1 MQIKYRPEI
10 DGLRSIAVSIVII
23 YHAKISILG
32 HKLFEGGFIGVDIF
46 FVISGYLITSI
57 ILKELNQTGSFS
69 FKNFYIKRIRRILP
83 ALLLVMFVSLPFAWM
98 YLVPLSFMDFSKS
111 IISSLGFSS
120 NYYFHFSG
128 LRYGDEDGLLK
139 PFLHTWSLSVEEQ
152 FYLLF
157 PAVLLITYKYLKNYV
172 FYILLIIFMVSL
184 IAADLTTRNFPS
196 ISFYSFHTRI
206 WELTSGSI
214 LSFLEITKTKE
225 IKKKSIFFLFPTIG
239 TILIS
244 YSAIFFN
251 DRMHHPSFYTVI
263 PVIGVCLIIR
273 YSDKDEI
280 ITKILSSKLFVKI
293 GLISYSLY
301 LWHYPIFAFARKV
314 GFGQSGLNQQMFLA
328 IITILLS
335 IFSYYFVEQPARNNK
350 ANIQKI
356 LFRIFTAF
364 FLIVIFNSLI
374 LFFDGVRSKL
384 RVHPLLYKYDKEH
397 KSFKINYNY
406 NNFDKRKN
414 IFIVG
419 NSFAD
424 DLLNLLTYNE
434 YYNEKYYFYTAHADN
449 GNENYQIECLKKFF
463 VNNYDICG
471 SSKFSFLQKQF
482 DKADY
487 IIFAENLRN
496 TYLSSEFTEIIR
508 HISEYKKPLIVF
520 LDDMYGADLLDDF
533 LLKNNKLPNSTELIN
548 MEKEFFKIKV
558 NKHANILINQIKKK
572 LSENNIEYITRSELY
587 CNNTKKSCSL
597 LKNENKI
604 YSDWGHLTDYGA
616 KFLSD
621 QGKVIIDRLTDQ

>member
-69 FKNFYIKRIRRILP
+69 FKNFYIRRIRRILP

-98 YLVPLSFMDFSKS
+98 YIVPLSFKDFSKS
-111 IISSLGFSS
+111 IIFSLGFSS

-152 FYLLF
+152 FYIFF
-157 PAVLLITYKYLKNYV
+157 PAILLLTYKYLKKYLL
-172 FYILLIIFMVSL
+172 YMLLIIFMISL
-184 IAADLTTRNFPS
+184 IASDLTTRNFPS

-206 WELTSGSI
+206 WELLAGSI
-214 LSFLEITKTKE
+214 LSFLEITKTRE
-225 IKKKSIFFLFPTIG
+225 INKKSFFFLLPTVGI
-239 TILIS
+239 ILIS

-251 DRMHHPSFYTVI
+251 DRMHHPSFNTVI
-263 PVIGVCLIIR
+263 PVMGVCLIIC
-273 YSDKDEI
+273 YSNKDEL

-301 LWHYPIFAFARKV
+301 LWHYPIFAFARRI
-314 GFGQSGLNQQMFLA
+314 GFGQSSLSQQMLLG
-328 IITILLS
+328 IIIVLLS
-335 IFSYYFVEQPARNNK
+335 IFTYYFVEQPARKQVNF
-350 ANIQKI
+350 QKI
-356 LFRIFTAF
+356 LLKIFTAF
-364 FLIVIFNSLI
+364 FLLIIFNLLI
-374 LFFDGVRSKL
+374 LLFDGVRSKS
-384 RVHPLLYKYDKEH
+384 RVHPLLYKYDMEH
-397 KSFKINYNY
+397 KNFKLNYNY
-406 NNFDKRKN
+406 NSFDNREN

-424 DLLNLLTYNE
+424 DLLNLLSYNE
-434 YYNEKYYFYTAHADN
+434 DLNDKYYFYTAHADN
-449 GNENYQIECLKKFF
+449 DNENYQVECLRRFF
-463 VNNYDICG
+463 VNDYDICG
-471 SSKFSFLQKQF
+471 SSRFSFLRKQF

-496 TYLSSEFTEIIR
+496 TYIKSEFIEII
-508 HISEYKKPLIVF
+508 SYVEDYKKPLIIF
-520 LDDMYGADLLDDF
+520 LDDIYGADLLDDF
-533 LLKNNKLPNSTELIN
+533 LLRKNRLPNSIELVD
-548 MEKEFFKIKV
+548 MEKKFFEIKT
-558 NKHANILINQIKKK
+558 NKHAKKLIDKIKKK
-572 LSENNIEYITRSELY
+572 LSNNNVEYVVRSEFY
-587 CNNTKKSCSL
+587 CDYFKKKCSL
-597 LKNENKI
+597 LKDNNKI

-616 KFLSD
+616 KFFSNK
-621 QGKVIIDRLTDQ
+621 GKVIIDKLTSQ